1 MLGIANKPTSVF
13 NTLSLPRPMR
23 QSGRGD
29 LGMPGD
35 VYIIT
40 DTRKNPR
47 KELDQMRS
55 LLRYGVKP
63 YTPETTFACESGTV
77 LFPVKDLNF
86 DRKNFQNRETD
97 FSDESVLKIIKAV
110 KDGKFNWAVFDAI
123 TIWQNPSDGKFYVL
137 SGHSRSEA
145 FKRLA
150 EMGES
155 ADSKDFL
162 RIPAKI
168 FKGTLDEARDL
179 ALNSNTLSTKET
191 NFERANYYRALYNSE
206 IAKGRSK
213 AEATN
218 LIMPVIKEREGKNA
232 NSIFYMSFL
241 NPNGIFYD
249 ALRQLQNAPTQD
261 RERLKVVGEWV
272 GRLRKDR
279 SKLTDFHE
287 RELFDYLITQGNYNK
302 TVTNYADLLKRID
315 TALLKMV
322 DEKGNFQPERS
333 LNLKRNI
340 VAEGNEKAFLQEL
353 DRLKRV
359 AADDEN
365 LYNQKLAEF
374 RNRQK
379 VDSTITDELI
389 LKAVEPYRQRAVL
402 SKADYNAFRQ
412 KRAQYIDADRRQTS
426 LFGLGKPTVKF
437 EFEDNAD
444 LFNFFAKKNDYSNAQ
459 NVDFEN
465 VATSTAST
473 GKRGASRTQSAITT
487 PDTLYLPYSEGS
499 KPLPGSANPKSLPP
513 ASQNIPPLTSVL
525 KPDGVYI
532 NHRKIGDYGYINDKL
547 KFINFYID
555 KEYMVND
562 NIFKWSERIFPHAV
576 IIICFQ
582 DSNGIWKF
590 FFQRPKYKNFIYK
603 KFPNSFFQN
612 SGIKYFIFD
621 FAHIEK
627 VIQAFEG
634 EGYPVVLVYR
644 NIVEDINDIPQPSSP
659 KALPPSG
666 IETDETF
673 IPFGYEKETV
683 IKTPSVQSPN
693 FNDYERRFANASGWA
708 SFDPEQSAKSNVGA
722 YKELYNYYVQL
733 VDPSKV
739 DAFNNYFD
747 TYVNN
752 LISARSRTAN
762 VAVTGGGGISASKA
776 RKLNAA
782 SDRYMEMSAN
792 FKEALEDF
800 VKKLNRSARRA
811 EFVQMSNEE
820 RSDERFNEL
829 KKVVDSIAT
838 SQENYK
844 KYKKEP
850 ALMPQEDYEFYLKH
864 YNVKDKKEA
873 IAWALNSIQ
882 YNVGL
887 DKAGLYDKIYRE
899 YRNGN
904 NLTVNRILDYIKSL
918 NIFTDKH
925 KIWKLYNAVANKPDF
940 ETSLFDTQKNYEGAE
955 IFENR
960 ELDRVQIK
968 FAGIPS
974 EDCRTDLKSN
984 GFRWSPYYKVWQRK
998 LTPQAVRV
1006 ANEIVAKY
1014 YSVGLGKPTV
1024 KFEFEDNA
1032 EIFKTFGSG
1041 VSGLT
1046 VNDKPAALFNCPES
1060 LLQCKGFTPTY
1071 TRLEDYSCLIEPAK
1085 GEKKLVGY
1093 GFEVSTLNEL
1103 ANACNHYNDV
1113 ARLASH
1119 LKADNVLQSAFNVWH
1134 WLHTNIKYNYDTPG
1148 EEEIRT
1154 PARSWADRENG
1165 VDCDCIAVFTACL
1178 LGAMGYKP
1186 KFEIVAFNN
1195 SPKYSHIYVNLDGAA
1210 IDRVLPVFLA
1220 RPENIT
1226 KTKIMDIPVFELSG
1240 TADGGFSTLNG
1251 IYADTLLKVNSGTAN
1266 AQDSMDLRKTQV
1278 LLGLQKSDPQ
1288 AYKLAAILMPYVVA
1302 IDDNGSYYFANDKVA
1317 EIAENADKKLYSLK
1331 ISGANQAAFDEFF
1344 NSIVGEMKNI
1354 SVRLERGNGKTIVTI
1369 SFTNPQ
1375 NDTYNVEGEYVK
1387 KDMLAINPDFLTM
1400 RNALKNLIAVNY
1412 YDLATRF
1419 AVGLMTEKNAVQAGY
1434 TPETW
1439 QKAVEATNKLKK
1451 LWTLLGG
1458 DVETLIQVIES
1469 GAEKEAVV
1477 EVDGDTSIIETSAF
1491 DSVLH
1496 GCKYNALSGIN
1507 GLGETSTVNSEL
1519 DTLGEGFEKLLEWVA
1534 EIEPGETVNISITK
1548 TSDGDSNIRYASTM
1562 PQNGEKKNKAWLWLL
1577 GGAVVG
1583 GGIAAAT
1590 SGKKYKKSKR

>member
-1 MLGIANKPTSVF
+1 MLGIANRPSSVF
-13 NTLSLPRPMR
+13 KSLSLLQM
-23 QSGRGD
+23 QQGGGD
-29 LGMPGD
+29 VLGTPGD

-40 DTRKNPR
+40 DTRMNPR

-55 LLRYGVKP
+55 LQRYGVKP
-63 YTPETTFACESGTV
+63 YTPETAFASESGTV
-77 LFPVKDLNF
+77 LFPVKDLHF

-110 KDGKFNWAVFDAI
+110 KDGNFNWAVFDAI
-123 TIWQNPSDGKFYVL
+123 TIWQNPADGKFYVL

-155 ADSKDFL
+155 ADGKNFTK
-162 RIPAKI
+162 IPAKI

-232 NSIFYMSFL
+232 NSIFYISFL

-261 RERLKVVGEWV
+261 KERLKVVGEWV

-379 VDSTITDELI
+379 VDSTITDEQI

-426 LFGLGKPTVKF
+426 LFGLGKPT
-437 EFEDNAD
+437 
-444 LFNFFAKKNDYSNAQ
+444 
-459 NVDFEN
+459 
-465 VATSTAST
+465 
-473 GKRGASRTQSAITT
+473 I
-487 PDTLYLPYSEGS
+487 
-499 KPLPGSANPKSLPP
+499 
-513 ASQNIPPLTSVL
+513 
-525 KPDGVYI
+525 
-532 NHRKIGDYGYINDKL
+532 
-547 KFINFYID
+547 
-555 KEYMVND
+555 
-562 NIFKWSERIFPHAV
+562 
-576 IIICFQ
+576 
-582 DSNGIWKF
+582 
-590 FFQRPKYKNFIYK
+590 
-603 KFPNSFFQN
+603 
-612 SGIKYFIFD
+612 
-621 FAHIEK
+621 
-627 VIQAFEG
+627 
-634 EGYPVVLVYR
+634 
-644 NIVEDINDIPQPSSP
+644 
-659 KALPPSG
+659 
-666 IETDETF
+666 
-673 IPFGYEKETV
+673 
-683 IKTPSVQSPN
+683 
-693 FNDYERRFANASGWA
+693 
-708 SFDPEQSAKSNVGA
+708 
-722 YKELYNYYVQL
+722 
-733 VDPSKV
+733 
-739 DAFNNYFD
+739 
-747 TYVNN
+747 
-752 LISARSRTAN
+752 
-762 VAVTGGGGISASKA
+762 
-776 RKLNAA
+776 
-782 SDRYMEMSAN
+782 
-792 FKEALEDF
+792 
-800 VKKLNRSARRA
+800 
-811 EFVQMSNEE
+811 
-820 RSDERFNEL
+820 
-829 KKVVDSIAT
+829 
-838 SQENYK
+838 
-844 KYKKEP
+844 
-850 ALMPQEDYEFYLKH
+850 
-864 YNVKDKKEA
+864 
-873 IAWALNSIQ
+873 
-882 YNVGL
+882 
-887 DKAGLYDKIYRE
+887 
-899 YRNGN
+899 
-904 NLTVNRILDYIKSL
+904 
-918 NIFTDKH
+918 
-925 KIWKLYNAVANKPDF
+925 
-940 ETSLFDTQKNYEGAE
+940 
-955 IFENR
+955 
-960 ELDRVQIK
+960 
-968 FAGIPS
+968 
-974 EDCRTDLKSN
+974 
-984 GFRWSPYYKVWQRK
+984 
-998 LTPQAVRV
+998 
-1006 ANEIVAKY
+1006 
-1014 YSVGLGKPTV
+1014 

-1032 EIFKTFGSG
+1032 EIFKTFGAG
-1041 VSGLT
+1041 VNGLT

-1071 TRLEDYSCLIEPAK
+1071 TRLEDYSSLIEPAK

-1103 ANACNHYNDV
+1103 ANACNHWKDV

-1178 LGAMGYKP
+1178 LGAMGYNP

-1195 SPKYSHIYVNLDGAA
+1195 SPKFSHIYVNLDGAA

-1331 ISGANQAAFDEFF
+1331 ISGANQAAFDDFF

-1354 SVRLERGNGKTIVTI
+1354 SVRLERSNGKTIVTI

-1419 AVGLMTEKNAVQAGY
+1419 AVGLMTEVNAVQAGY

-1469 GAEKEAVV
+1469 GAEKEPVV
-1477 EVDGDTSIIETSAF
+1477 EVDGDTSIIETSAV

-1519 DTLGEGFEKLLEWVA
+1519 DTLGEGFETLLEWVA

-1548 TSDGDSNIRYASTM
+1548 TSSDGESNIRYASTM
-1562 PQNGEKKNKAWLWLL
+1562 QDSESKNKAWLWLL
-1577 GGAVVG
+1577 GGAVIG
-1583 GGIAAAT
+1583 SGIAAAT
-1590 SGKKYKKSKR
+1590 SGKKNKKSKR

>member
-1 MLGIANKPTSVF
+1 MLGIANNPTSVF
-13 NTLSLPRPMR
+13 KSLSLLQM
-23 QSGRGD
+23 QQGGGAA
-29 LGMPGD
+29 LGAPGD
-35 VYIIT
+35 VYIVT

-55 LLRYGVKP
+55 LQRYNIAP
-63 YTPETTFACESGTV
+63 YTPETAFASESGTV
-77 LFPVKDLNF
+77 LFPVKDLHF

-123 TIWQNPSDGKFYVL
+123 TIWQNPNDGKFYVL

-155 ADSKDFL
+155 ADGKNFTK
-162 RIPAKI
+162 IPAKI
-168 FKGTLDEARDL
+168 FKGTFDEARDL
-179 ALNSNTLSTKET
+179 ALNSNTLSSKET

-218 LIMPVIKEREGKNA
+218 VIMPLIREREGKNA
-232 NSIFYMSFL
+232 NSIFYISFL

-333 LNLKRNI
+333 LNLKKNI

-379 VDSTITDELI
+379 IDSTITDEQI

-426 LFGLGKPTVKF
+426 LFGLGKPTIKF
-437 EFEDNAD
+437 EFKDNAD
-444 LFNFFAKKNDYSNAQ
+444 LMNFFAKSDGKDYSNAQ

-465 VATSTAST
+465 VATSTSSN

-487 PDTLYLPYSEGS
+487 PETLYLPYSEGA
-499 KPLPGSANPKSLPP
+499 KALPGSANPKSLPP
-513 ASQNIPPLTSVL
+513 ASQNIPPLSSVL

-532 NHRKIGDYGYINDKL
+532 NHRKIGDYGYINDNL
-547 KFINFYID
+547 KYINFYIA
-555 KEYMVND
+555 KKYGVND
-562 NIFKWSERIFPHAV
+562 NIFKWCELIFPHAV
-576 IIICFQ
+576 IIVCFQ

-590 FFQRPKYKNFIYK
+590 YFQRPKYKDFIYK
-603 KFPNSFFQN
+603 KIPNLRN
-612 SGIKYFIFD
+612 NGINYFLFD
-621 FAHIEK
+621 LPHIEK
-627 VIQAFEG
+627 VIQAFES
-634 EGYPVVLVYR
+634 EGFPVVLVYR
-644 NIVEDINDIPQPSSP
+644 NIVDDINDIPQPSSP
-659 KALPPSG
+659 KALPPSMEKTEPTTPELTSTDLEDAAILKSL
-666 IETDETF
+666 IEPTTAKDT
-673 IPFGYEKETV
+673 
-683 IKTPSVQSPN
+683 TP
-693 FNDYERRFANASGWA
+693 DWDAIYKRFVDSHHWN
-708 SFDPEQSAKSNVGA
+708 SFDPESAAEYDVKIFRNAYYNVIA
-722 YKELYNYYVQL
+722 ELPENRKADFTQKFI
-733 VDPSKV
+733 SKV
-739 DAFNNYFD
+739 YEIARLNAAAPSAAVTGRGGITAKKAAKYNAANDRYMQARADFGDWFNNY
-747 TYVNN
+747 
-752 LISARSRTAN
+752 AER
-762 VAVTGGGGISASKA
+762 
-776 RKLNAA
+776 AA
-782 SDRYMEMSAN
+782 
-792 FKEALEDF
+792 KI
-800 VKKLNRSARRA
+800 
-811 EFVQMSNEE
+811 EE
-820 RSDERFNEL
+820 RERKAAMNVEERRDERFDVIKKDIDYFSALLKNRAQVPSYRISNARQNLQSKLETEAYKGNVETITKLLEYMRPLNVFTNRSSVWQLADLAQRRRAKYQQAEKAFEAQNADENADYKIEFDENEDR
-829 KKVVDSIAT
+829 V
-838 SQENYK
+838 
-844 KYKKEP
+844 
-850 ALMPQEDYEFYLKH
+850 
-864 YNVKDKKEA
+864 
-873 IAWALNSIQ
+873 
-882 YNVGL
+882 
-887 DKAGLYDKIYRE
+887 KIYF
-899 YRNGN
+899 N
-904 NLTVNRILDYIKSL
+904 
-918 NIFTDKH
+918 
-925 KIWKLYNAVANKPDF
+925 
-940 ETSLFDTQKNYEGAE
+940 
-955 IFENR
+955 
-960 ELDRVQIK
+960 
-968 FAGIPS
+968 GIPS
-974 EDCRTDLKSN
+974 ENIRTWLKQHN
-984 GFRWSPYYKVWQRK
+984 FRWSPRNKAWQRQITVDSRYVVNK
-998 LTPQAVRV
+998 FNSMMKSGEL
-1006 ANEIVAKY
+1006 
-1014 YSVGLGKPTV
+1014 SGLGKPTV
-1024 KFEFEDNA
+1024 KFEFEDND
-1032 EIFKTFGSG
+1032 EIFKTFGAG
-1041 VSGLT
+1041 INGLT

-1060 LLQCKGFTPTY
+1060 LLQCKGFTPSY
-1071 TRLEDYSCLIEPAK
+1071 IRLEDYSSLIEPAK
-1085 GEKKLVGY
+1085 GVKKLVGY
-1093 GFEVSTLNEL
+1093 GFEVATLNEL

-1226 KTKIMDIPVFELSG
+1226 KTKIMEIPVFELSG

-1266 AQDSMDLRKTQV
+1266 AQDSMNLRKTQV

-1288 AYKLAAILMPYVVA
+1288 AYKLAAILMPFVVA
-1302 IDDNGSYYFANDKVA
+1302 IDDNGSYYFANDKIA

-1331 ISGANQAAFDEFF
+1331 ISGANVAAFDEFF
-1344 NSIVGEMKNI
+1344 NSIVGDLKNI

-1419 AVGLMTEKNAVQAGY
+1419 AVGLMTEVNAVQAGY

-1458 DVETLIQVIES
+1458 DVETLVQVIES

-1496 GCKYNALSGIN
+1496 GCKYNALSGLN

-1519 DTLGEGFEKLLEWVA
+1519 DTLGVGFETLLEWVA
-1534 EIEPGETVNISITK
+1534 EIEPGDTVNISITK
-1548 TSDGDSNIRYASTM
+1548 TSDGESNIRYASTM
-1562 PQNGEKKNKAWLWLL
+1562 PDSESTNKAWLWLL

-1583 GGIAAAT
+1583 GSIAAAT
-1590 SGKKYKKSKR
+1590 SGKKNKKTKR

>member
-1 MLGIANKPTSVF
+1 MVGLANKPTSVF
-13 NTLSLPRPMR
+13 KSLSLLQM
-23 QSGRGD
+23 QQGGGGS
-29 LGMPGD
+29 LGSPGD

-55 LLRYGVKP
+55 LQRYGVKP
-63 YTPETTFACESGTV
+63 YTPETEFASESGTV
-77 LFPVKDLNF
+77 LFPVKNLHF

-123 TIWQNPSDGKFYVL
+123 TIWQNPADGKFYVL

-155 ADSKDFL
+155 ADGKNFTK
-162 RIPAKI
+162 IPAKI
-168 FKGTLDEARDL
+168 FKGTFDEARDL
-179 ALNSNTLSTKET
+179 ALNSNTLSTKEK

-218 LIMPVIKEREGKNA
+218 VIMPLIREREGKNA
-232 NSIFYMSFL
+232 NSIFYISFL

-287 RELFDYLITQGNYNK
+287 RELFDFLITQGNYNK

-333 LNLKRNI
+333 LNLKKNI
-340 VAEGNEKAFLQEL
+340 VAEGNENAFLQEL

-365 LYNQKLAEF
+365 LYNQKLADF

-379 VDSTITDELI
+379 IDATITDEQI

-437 EFEDNAD
+437 EFEDND
-444 LFNFFAKKNDYSNAQ
+444 
-459 NVDFEN
+459 
-465 VATSTAST
+465 
-473 GKRGASRTQSAITT
+473 
-487 PDTLYLPYSEGS
+487 
-499 KPLPGSANPKSLPP
+499 
-513 ASQNIPPLTSVL
+513 
-525 KPDGVYI
+525 
-532 NHRKIGDYGYINDKL
+532 
-547 KFINFYID
+547 
-555 KEYMVND
+555 
-562 NIFKWSERIFPHAV
+562 
-576 IIICFQ
+576 
-582 DSNGIWKF
+582 
-590 FFQRPKYKNFIYK
+590 
-603 KFPNSFFQN
+603 
-612 SGIKYFIFD
+612 
-621 FAHIEK
+621 
-627 VIQAFEG
+627 
-634 EGYPVVLVYR
+634 
-644 NIVEDINDIPQPSSP
+644 
-659 KALPPSG
+659 
-666 IETDETF
+666 
-673 IPFGYEKETV
+673 
-683 IKTPSVQSPN
+683 
-693 FNDYERRFANASGWA
+693 
-708 SFDPEQSAKSNVGA
+708 
-722 YKELYNYYVQL
+722 
-733 VDPSKV
+733 
-739 DAFNNYFD
+739 
-747 TYVNN
+747 
-752 LISARSRTAN
+752 
-762 VAVTGGGGISASKA
+762 
-776 RKLNAA
+776 
-782 SDRYMEMSAN
+782 
-792 FKEALEDF
+792 
-800 VKKLNRSARRA
+800 
-811 EFVQMSNEE
+811 
-820 RSDERFNEL
+820 
-829 KKVVDSIAT
+829 
-838 SQENYK
+838 
-844 KYKKEP
+844 
-850 ALMPQEDYEFYLKH
+850 
-864 YNVKDKKEA
+864 
-873 IAWALNSIQ
+873 
-882 YNVGL
+882 
-887 DKAGLYDKIYRE
+887 
-899 YRNGN
+899 
-904 NLTVNRILDYIKSL
+904 
-918 NIFTDKH
+918 
-925 KIWKLYNAVANKPDF
+925 
-940 ETSLFDTQKNYEGAE
+940 
-955 IFENR
+955 
-960 ELDRVQIK
+960 
-968 FAGIPS
+968 
-974 EDCRTDLKSN
+974 
-984 GFRWSPYYKVWQRK
+984 
-998 LTPQAVRV
+998 
-1006 ANEIVAKY
+1006 
-1014 YSVGLGKPTV
+1014 
-1024 KFEFEDNA
+1024 
-1032 EIFKTFGSG
+1032 EIFKTFGGG

-1046 VNDKPAALFNCPES
+1046 VNDKPAALFNCHES
-1060 LLQCKGFTPTY
+1060 LLQCKGFTPSY
-1071 TRLEDYSCLIEPAK
+1071 IRLEDYSSLIEPAK

-1093 GFEVSTLNEL
+1093 GFEVATVNEL

-1113 ARLASH
+1113 TRLASH

-1195 SPKYSHIYVNLDGAA
+1195 SPKFSHIYVNLDGAA

-1251 IYADTLLKVNSGTAN
+1251 IYADTLLKVNSGSAT
-1266 AQDSMDLRKTQV
+1266 AQDSADLRKTQV

-1317 EIAENADKKLYSLK
+1317 EIAENADKTLYSLK
-1331 ISGANQAAFDEFF
+1331 ISGANQAAFDDFF
-1344 NSIVGEMKNI
+1344 NGIVGEMKNI
-1354 SVRLERGNGKTIVTI
+1354 SVRLERGNGKTVVTI

-1387 KDMLAINPDFLTM
+1387 KDMLTINPDFLTM

-1419 AVGLMTEKNAVQAGY
+1419 AVGLMTVENAVQAGY

-1458 DVETLIQVIES
+1458 DVDTLIQVIES

-1507 GLGETSTVNSEL
+1507 GLCETSTVNSEL
-1519 DTLGEGFEKLLEWVA
+1519 DTLGEGFETLLEWVA
-1534 EIEPGETVNISITK
+1534 EIEPGETVNISISK
-1548 TSDGDSNIRYASTM
+1548 KNDGESNIRYASTM
-1562 PQNGEKKNKAWLWLL
+1562 QERESTNKAWLWLL
-1577 GGAVVG
+1577 GGAVIG
-1583 GGIAAAT
+1583 SGIAAVT
-1590 SGKKYKKSKR
+1590 SGTKNKKSKRK

>member
-1 MLGIANKPTSVF
+1 MLGISNIKSTLNKTLTGFQTVNGLGVVAN
-13 NTLSLPRPMR
+13 
-23 QSGRGD
+23 
-29 LGMPGD
+29 LGVPGD
-35 VYIIT
+35 VYLVT

-55 LLRYGVKP
+55 LQRYNIAP
-63 YTPETTFACESGTV
+63 YTPETAFASESGTV

-110 KDGKFNWAVFDAI
+110 KDGKFNWSIFDAI
-123 TIWQNPSDGKFYVL
+123 TIWQNPDDGKFYVL

-155 ADSKDFL
+155 ADGKNFTK
-162 RIPAKI
+162 IPAKI
-168 FKGTLDEARDL
+168 FKGTFDEARDL

-191 NFERANYYRALYNSE
+191 NFERANYYRALYKAE

-232 NSIFYMSFL
+232 NSIFYISFL

-279 SKLTDFHE
+279 SKLTDYHE
-287 RELFDYLITQGNYNK
+287 RELFDFLITQGNYNK
-302 TVTNYADLLKRID
+302 TVTNYADLIKRID

-322 DEKGNFQPERS
+322 DDKGNFQPERS
-333 LNLKRNI
+333 LNLKKNI

-379 VDSTITDELI
+379 IDSTITDEQI

-426 LFGLGKPTVKF
+426 LFGLGKPTIKF
-437 EFEDNAD
+437 EFETNEALADFLKDNQQKASQ
-444 LFNFFAKKNDYSNAQ
+444 FSAEAAANPGFAN
-459 NVDFEN
+459 
-465 VATSTAST
+465 TST
-473 GKRGASRTQSAITT
+473 GKKRPNSTIRQGRLMPAGDS
-487 PDTLYLPYSEGS
+487 LYLPESPS
-499 KPLPGSANPKSLPP
+499 MPILPP
-513 ASQNIPPLTSVL
+513 SNSPKQLPPS
-525 KPDGVYI
+525 
-532 NHRKIGDYGYINDKL
+532 
-547 KFINFYID
+547 
-555 KEYMVND
+555 
-562 NIFKWSERIFPHAV
+562 S
-576 IIICFQ
+576 
-582 DSNGIWKF
+582 
-590 FFQRPKYKNFIYK
+590 
-603 KFPNSFFQN
+603 
-612 SGIKYFIFD
+612 
-621 FAHIEK
+621 
-627 VIQAFEG
+627 
-634 EGYPVVLVYR
+634 
-644 NIVEDINDIPQPSSP
+644 QPSSK
-659 KALPPSG
+659 KALPPAQSTT
-666 IETDETF
+666 EPTTTKLTTTDFEDAAILKSLLT
-673 IPFGYEKETV
+673 PTQTTPETV

-708 SFDPEQSAKSNVGA
+708 SFDPERSAKYNVGA
-722 YKELYNYYVQL
+722 YKELYNYYVQQ

-739 DAFNNYFD
+739 DAFNNFFD

-762 VAVTGGGGISASKA
+762 MAVTGGGGISASKA

-850 ALMPQEDYEFYLKH
+850 SLMPTEDYEFYLKH
-864 YNVKDKKEA
+864 YNIKDKNEA

-904 NLTVNRILDYIKSL
+904 NLTVNRILDYIKGL
-918 NIFTDKH
+918 NVFTDKH
-925 KIWKLYNAVANKPDF
+925 KIWNLYKAVVNKPDF
-940 ETSLFDTQKNYEGAE
+940 ETSLFEQKNYEGAE
-955 IFENR
+955 IIENR

-974 EDCRTDLKSN
+974 EDCRTELKSN

-1006 ANEIVAKY
+1006 ANEITAKY
-1014 YSVGLGKPTV
+1014 YNTISLGKPTI
-1024 KFEFEDNA
+1024 KLEFEDND
-1032 EIFKTFGSG
+1032 ELFNSFNSID
-1041 VSGLT
+1041 GLT
-1046 VNDKPAALFNCPES
+1046 VNDKPAAVFNCPES
-1060 LLQCKGFTPTY
+1060 MLQCKGFTPSY
-1071 TRLEDYSCLIEPAK
+1071 IRLEDYSSLIEPST
-1085 GEKKLVGY
+1085 GEKRLVGY
-1093 GFEVSTLNEL
+1093 GFEVATLNEL
-1103 ANACNHYNDV
+1103 ARACNSYKQV
-1113 ARLASH
+1113 EKLAKH
-1119 LKADNVLQSAFNVWH
+1119 LKADTPLQSAFNVWH
-1134 WLHTNIKYNYDTPG
+1134 WLHTNIYYNYDTPG

-1154 PARSWADRENG
+1154 PARTWADRERG

-1186 KFEIVAFNN
+1186 RFEIVGFNN

-1220 RPENIT
+1220 RPQNIT
-1226 KTKIMDIPVFELSG
+1226 KTKIMEIPVFELSG
-1240 TADGGFSTLNG
+1240 MAEADFTTLNG
-1251 IYADTLLKVNSGTAN
+1251 IYADALLKVDNNTAT
-1266 AQDSMDLRKTQV
+1266 AQDSMDLRKSQY
-1278 LLGLQKSDPQ
+1278 LLALQKNDPY
-1288 AYKLAAILMPYVVA
+1288 AYKLAAMLMPYVVA
-1302 IDDNGSYYFANDKVA
+1302 IDDNGSFYFANNNIADF
-1317 EIAENADKKLYSLK
+1317 AENADKKLYALK
-1331 ISGANQAAFDEFF
+1331 VSGANETAFNDFF
-1344 NSIVGEMKNI
+1344 NDIVGEFKNI
-1354 SVRLERGNGKTIVTI
+1354 SVRLERKDGRTVVSI
-1369 SFTNPQ
+1369 SFTNPA
-1375 NDTYNVEGEYVK
+1375 NENYTVSGEYIK
-1387 KDMLAINPDFLTM
+1387 KDLLALNPEFNAM
-1400 RNALKNLIAVNY
+1400 RDALKNLIAVNFY
-1412 YDLATRF
+1412 GIATRF
-1419 AVGLMTEKNAVQAGY
+1419 ALGLASSETAIRLGYSLQA
-1434 TPETW
+1434 W
-1439 QKAVEATNKLKK
+1439 QKATEAIAKLKK
-1451 LWTLLGG
+1451 LWTLIGG
-1458 DVETLIQVIES
+1458 DEDTLIKII
-1469 GAEKEAVV
+1469 
-1477 EVDGDTSIIETSAF
+1477 TSSFRA
-1491 DSVLH
+1491 S
-1496 GCKYNALSGIN
+1496 
-1507 GLGETSTVNSEL
+1507 SERSSR
-1519 DTLGEGFEKLLEWVA
+1519 TY
-1534 EIEPGETVNISITK
+1534 S
-1548 TSDGDSNIRYASTM
+1548 
-1562 PQNGEKKNKAWLWLL
+1562 
-1577 GGAVVG
+1577 
-1583 GGIAAAT
+1583 
-1590 SGKKYKKSKR
+1590 